1 MKKIAILF
9 MLGTLLLTTSCSEN
23 KEVVSGKYVTEADDT
38 SIEIT
43 DDGKVTF
50 SGFDW
55 TLDQEMVEGLTINN
69 MLNSGEIEDT
79 EEDKQKICEAI
90 DVAGVMDGKAN
101 TYNTSEKDDGTINVY
116 VDIPNSRSIVSF
128 DYVPSDKSIKYQK
141 LIKEGEKSIGY
152 EEIIY
157 TYSK

>member
-55 TLDQEMVEGLTINN
+55 TLDQEMVEGL
-69 MLNSGEIEDT
+69 
-79 EEDKQKICEAI
+79 
-90 DVAGVMDGKAN
+90 MDGFRC
-101 TYNTSEKDDGTINVY
+101 GCLV
-116 VDIPNSRSIVSF
+116 
-128 DYVPSDKSIKYQK
+128 
-141 LIKEGEKSIGY
+141 
-152 EEIIY
+152 
-157 TYSK
+157 

>member
-1 MKKIAILF
+1 MKKIIAFL

-23 KEVVSGKYVTEADDT
+23 KELVSGKYVTEADDS

-55 TLDQEMVEGLTINN
+55 TVDQEFAEVLTCQS
-69 MLNSGEIEDT
+69 LLDSGEIEDT
-79 EEDKQKICEAI
+79 EEDKQKIRDAI
-90 DVAGVMDGKAN
+90 DVAAVMDGKAN
-101 TYNTSEKDDGTINVY
+101 VYTKSENDDGTVIVSI
-116 VDIPNSRSIVSF
+116 DIPNSRSTVGF
-128 DYVPSDKSIKYQK
+128 EYVPSDKSIKYSK
-141 LIKEGEKSIGY
+141 LIKEGENRIGS
-152 EEIIY
+152 EDIIY